1 LGGVAEGADDL
12 ETNTGVGAGDEDD
25 FGSHCIQ
32 LTSVLMRKSIF
43 LFPFLLALIVHIPP

>member
-12 ETNTGVGAGDEDD
+12 ETNAGVGAGDEDD

-32 LTSVLMRKSIF
+32 LTSVLMRKSTF
-43 LFPFLLALIVHIPP
+43 LFPFLLALIVDIPP